1 MEWTDDAIVLSA
13 RPHGETSAIAT
24 LLTRHHGRHTGLVRG
39 GGKRGRGVLQ
49 PGNRVE
55 ARWRA
60 RLAEH
65 LGTLTCELTRA
76 FAADL
81 LDHPPRLAAL
91 SAACAVTEATLP
103 EREPQPSVFEAL
115 AALLAALGGE
125 QWPSVY
131 VKWELGLLA
140 DLGYGL
146 DLSRCA
152 ATGVNDQLAYV
163 SPKSGRAVSLSAAAP
178 YKNMLLPLP
187 PFLLVEGGQGDAGEV
202 LDGLRL
208 VGYFLQRHVFAEH
221 GAQMPAARRRFTERL
236 SGKSKAESND

>member
-13 RPHGETSAIAT
+13 RRHGEASAIVNV
-24 LLTRHHGRHTGLVRG
+24 LTRGQGRHAGLVRG
-39 GGKRGRGVLQ
+39 GAGKRARGILQ

-81 LDHPPRLAAL
+81 LDDPLRLAAL
-91 SAACAVTEATLP
+91 SSACAVAEATLP
-103 EREPQPSVFEAL
+103 ERAPQPAVFEGLLVFLEAL
-115 AALLAALGGE
+115 SGE
-125 QWPSVY
+125 AWPSVY
-131 VKWELGLLA
+131 VRWELDLLA

-146 DLSRCA
+146 DLTSCA

-163 SPKSGRAVSLSAAAP
+163 SPKSGRAVSLSAGEP
-178 YKNMLLPLP
+178 YRNALLPLP
-187 PFLLVEGGQGDAGEV
+187 PFLLAEGGEGNARQV
-202 LDGLRL
+202 SDGLTL
-208 VGYFLQRHVFAEH
+208 TGFFLERHAFAPQR
-221 GAQMPAARRRFTERL
+221 GGLPAARHRLARRLLT
-236 SGKSKAESND
+236 G